1 MRYTVIMSGKTAF
14 RIAGCKPIGWVFAF
28 VLGVTQMYPAF
39 GACICLR
46 EAQETAEV
54 SISSEDTSSCR
65 LAARQPVTREEMDC
79 GSGHCSQDAGRTCA
93 PPRISRD
100 NCCGADSGWTPP
112 LPASVSRTV
121 EVRPVFDAMPWT
133 RSEEAGK
140 LSPRFDRLAWGTDA
154 GIHVG
159 FGAAIYLLNASLLI

>member
-28 VLGVTQMYPAF
+28 VLGITQMYPAF

-100 NCCGADSGWTPP
+100 NCCGAGGAWTSPV
-112 LPASVSRTV
+112 PASRRKMNVPQGSRVVSSRHRVT
-121 EVRPVFDAMPWT
+121 A
-133 RSEEAGK
+133 RS
-140 LSPRFDRLAWGTDA
+140 RHRLNPEP
-154 GIHVG
+154 
-159 FGAAIYLLNASLLI
+159 AAVIMTE